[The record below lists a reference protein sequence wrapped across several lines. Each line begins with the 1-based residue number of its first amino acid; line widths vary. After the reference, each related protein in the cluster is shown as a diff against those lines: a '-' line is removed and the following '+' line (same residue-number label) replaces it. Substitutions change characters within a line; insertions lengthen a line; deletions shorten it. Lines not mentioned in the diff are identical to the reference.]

1 MTLISR
7 SQLSFILLL
16 VSFGLLSSSC
26 QHEADSL
33 ATFPEVCF
41 QSDVLPIFVTSCGM
55 AGCHDNSNGEANYT
69 LTNYDG
75 ILGSVVPGD
84 PGASPAYRAII
95 MKHGEGMM
103 PPSQP
108 LSKDNRTLIRL
119 WIYQGANNTSCTTA
133 GGVVPTPDPAAG
145 TKACFTNDILPVL
158 LSGCAVS
165 GCHDAA
171 TNKEGFTY
179 TSYTTTMGSVRAGSL
194 SGSKLYQVITTT
206 TGEKRMPPLPYNR
219 FTTATI
225 DTIAEW
231 IKRGALNETCSTAC
245 DTVSIISFNTTLLP
259 VIQNSCRGCHSGTT
273 PQGGVR
279 LESYANVATIAAS
292 GALMGTLKGTPPHSL
307 MPPGSGLTVCR
318 ITQFKKWIA
327 NGYPDN

>member
-7 SQLSFILLL
+7 SQFSFILLL
-16 VSFGLLSSSC
+16 VSIGFLNTAC

-41 QSDVLPIFVTSCGM
+41 QTDILPIFVNSCGM
-55 AGCHDNSNGEANYT
+55 AGCHDSGRAASNYT
-69 LTNYDG
+69 FTNYAG

-84 PGASPAYRAII
+84 PAASPSYKAIT
-95 MKHGEGMM
+95 MNHGEGMM

-119 WIYQGANNTSCTTA
+119 WIYQGANNTSCSTA
-133 GGVVPTPDPAAG
+133 GGIVPTPDPVVS

-158 LSGCAVS
+158 LSGCAIS
-165 GCHDAA
+165 GCHDA
-171 TNKEGFTY
+171 TSHRSGYTY
-179 TSYTTTMGSVRAGSL
+179 TSYATTMGSVRAGSTAN
-194 SGSKLYQVITTT
+194 SKLYQVIKN
-206 TGEKRMPPLPYNR
+206 GEMPPSTYSR

-225 DTIAEW
+225 DTIGAW

-245 DTVSIISFNTTLLP
+245 DTVSTISFNTTLWP
-259 VIQNSCRGCHSGTT
+259 IVQNSCRGCHSGTT
-273 PQGGVR
+273 PSGGIR
-279 LESYANVATIAAS
+279 LESYANVSTIAAS
-292 GALMGTLKGTPPHSL
+292 GALMGALKGTAPHSL
-307 MPPGSGLTVCR
+307 MPPGSALSVCK

-327 NGYPDN
+327 NGYPNN